1 MTPVTFSEK
10 AEEDPEQIGDFIARD
25 SPARA
30 LSFIRELRDCCR
42 KIGQF
47 PESYKRCPDLGRN
60 VRMMPQGN
68 YVVLYRILDDR
79 ISVERILHG
88 ARDIM
93 VLLGY

>member
-1 MTPVTFSEK
+1 MS
-10 AEEDPEQIGDFIARD
+10 
-25 SPARA
+25 
-30 LSFIRELRDCCR
+30 
-42 KIGQF
+42 
-47 PESYKRCPDLGRN
+47 DLGRN

-79 ISVERILHG
+79 ISVERILYG